1 MPLLKC
7 PDCGKMVSDR
17 AAACPD
23 CGCPREYF
31 ESEKKEEIPKATFQ
45 LAGHQVDVP
54 GEEYAWYAKI
64 FGDFVNLSHTS
75 VNWVTDLYED
85 SKNIEKALEKV
96 PTKASEILNATIEFA
111 IKSLYSFGIHMT
123 PEEFLE
129 KYYYS
134 HQIDY
139 EQYYNTIV
147 EGYASIMDYQKQL
160 ANYRQAQIASR
171 GRWSGGGFGVKGAIK
186 GAISASLMNA
196 GSDFLYSFGDNAR
209 KRADS
214 KEINKILND
223 FYNLP
228 DTKTVL
234 CDSIGDCILQVYFAM
249 TDELKSHGILPKNVF
264 CFDQRKAYTLYEH
277 TMNYENSHEK
287 VVANMVQCIVLWPAE
302 KGFYDPII
310 GDIYANLDNGD
321 EQSNF
326 YAFLK
331 YWGISSLFD
340 EKASERV
347 QTEKEKEFV
356 GRILSALKGTS
367 LEQDKK
373 NNLVNIPIEL
383 LPTEEQKK
391 LITKVREPFI
401 GNTIVFLSDEY
412 LLTDVLVSDF
422 YHDAIKIAD
431 IKKVENEQV
440 GIIDENG
447 RVLDSGEIAFIMN
460 DSTRIVWNKT
470 GSCDGRNIVA
480 MVNYGIDAEEAEA
493 EWIVRLA
500 NYDFGNGFKS
510 NNIPIDIHTEDDYIK
525 GMKYLASACAK
536 SGYVFWESA
545 EANLFLSAV
554 MEWKI
559 SGNAKELEWISEDL
573 SENSF
578 WNCIGFTR
586 EFQKSY
592 LNKLWIFDEPEEK
605 FAPLNAVE
613 SKLEAYGDL
622 LLFKNFG
629 VVKNIGFALT
639 DKYFVILEEMN
650 AIRLEDILEIRIEDK
665 SHILIKDAKGAYLI
679 KVAGTLN
686 MDDDNWN
693 EPEKLQHILNVI
705 ILYVIRYG
713 NNHILRLKDETVSN
727 TVEETVEA
735 EDFDTYMDAL
745 GFTVDSVLSTDV
757 MQAQKIVDA
766 VFGYVR
772 NNNYVKPISKRTT
785 QDYLDNANIDML
797 TVLRRWLWEI
807 ARIGENDGNL
817 TNPQIFDNI
826 PELEAEEYWNAVKSI
841 METISDLKFDDWILD
856 KPDSS
861 KKKLLKILEKANVKP
876 DDIVLY
882 LVKDKVLSVMGFAL
896 TKNMAID
903 LTKKIKIMLT
913 DVTEIIPDK
922 HNCYVDLRTSNTEVK
937 LVFRDEDDLSVGREA
952 IFMTAALKQYI
963 GRLKAKRESPKEEK
977 DLKSKKVKETIFCP
991 YCGKQILRT
1000 AKFCNYCGK
1009 ANNYGKEN

>member
-17 AAACPD
+17 AAACPE

-249 TDELKSHGILPKNVF
+249 TDELKLHGILPKNVF

-302 KGFYDPII
+302 KGFYDAII

-331 YWGISSLFD
+331 YWGIRSLFD

-356 GRILSALKGTS
+356 DRILSALKGTS

-383 LPTEEQKK
+383 LPTEE
-391 LITKVREPFI
+391 
-401 GNTIVFLSDEY
+401 
-412 LLTDVLVSDF
+412 
-422 YHDAIKIAD
+422 
-431 IKKVENEQV
+431 
-440 GIIDENG
+440 
-447 RVLDSGEIAFIMN
+447 
-460 DSTRIVWNKT
+460 
-470 GSCDGRNIVA
+470 C
-480 MVNYGIDAEEAEA
+480 
-493 EWIVRLA
+493 
-500 NYDFGNGFKS
+500 
-510 NNIPIDIHTEDDYIK
+510 
-525 GMKYLASACAK
+525 
-536 SGYVFWESA
+536 
-545 EANLFLSAV
+545 
-554 MEWKI
+554 
-559 SGNAKELEWISEDL
+559 
-573 SENSF
+573 
-578 WNCIGFTR
+578 
-586 EFQKSY
+586 
-592 LNKLWIFDEPEEK
+592 
-605 FAPLNAVE
+605 
-613 SKLEAYGDL
+613 
-622 LLFKNFG
+622 
-629 VVKNIGFALT
+629 
-639 DKYFVILEEMN
+639 
-650 AIRLEDILEIRIEDK
+650 
-665 SHILIKDAKGAYLI
+665 
-679 KVAGTLN
+679 
-686 MDDDNWN
+686 
-693 EPEKLQHILNVI
+693 
-705 ILYVIRYG
+705 
-713 NNHILRLKDETVSN
+713 
-727 TVEETVEA
+727 
-735 EDFDTYMDAL
+735 
-745 GFTVDSVLSTDV
+745 
-757 MQAQKIVDA
+757 
-766 VFGYVR
+766 
-772 NNNYVKPISKRTT
+772 
-785 QDYLDNANIDML
+785 
-797 TVLRRWLWEI
+797 
-807 ARIGENDGNL
+807 
-817 TNPQIFDNI
+817 
-826 PELEAEEYWNAVKSI
+826 
-841 METISDLKFDDWILD
+841 
-856 KPDSS
+856 
-861 KKKLLKILEKANVKP
+861 
-876 DDIVLY
+876 
-882 LVKDKVLSVMGFAL
+882 
-896 TKNMAID
+896 
-903 LTKKIKIMLT
+903 
-913 DVTEIIPDK
+913 
-922 HNCYVDLRTSNTEVK
+922 
-937 LVFRDEDDLSVGREA
+937 
-952 IFMTAALKQYI
+952 
-963 GRLKAKRESPKEEK
+963 
-977 DLKSKKVKETIFCP
+977 
-991 YCGKQILRT
+991 
-1000 AKFCNYCGK
+1000 
-1009 ANNYGKEN
+1009 